1 MARRASRS
9 YSDKTVNMNVN
20 SPISNPFTKLSNTQF
35 RNCSSLLDHAVF
47 RHALVRKGL
56 SSNLLC
62 ARDNSSVCFAF
73 FKGSSLMPVKLTHLG
88 QLVAWHSNRKA
99 FYSLPSKK
107 SVRRNYCAVLIS
119 QYVSYMSG
127 TSHKQRSLDKRK
139 IVKSKN
145 WW

>member
-20 SPISNPFTKLSNTQF
+20 NPISNPFTKLSNTQF

-62 ARDNSSVCFAF
+62 ARDNSSVVLRF
-73 FKGSSLMPVKLTHLG
+73 S
-88 QLVAWHSNRKA
+88 RKA
-99 FYSLPSKK
+99 LLCLLILRTLGSWRHDIQTEKRSILCQ
-107 SVRRNYCAVLIS
+107 VRK
-119 QYVSYMSG
+119 VSG
-127 TSHKQRSLDKRK
+127 VTIAQF
-139 IVKSKN
+139 
-145 WW
+145 

>member
-9 YSDKTVNMNVN
+9 YSDKTVNVNVN
-20 SPISNPFTKLSNTQF
+20 NPISNPLTKLSNTQF

-47 RHALVRKGL
+47 RHALARKGL

-62 ARDNSSVCFAF
+62 ARDNSSVVLR
-73 FKGSSLMPVKLTHLG
+73 SL
-88 QLVAWHSNRKA
+88 RKA
-99 FYSLPSKK
+99 LLCLLNLRTLGSWWHDIQTEKRSILFQV
-107 SVRRNYCAVLIS
+107 SVRRNYCAVLIL

-145 WW
+145 